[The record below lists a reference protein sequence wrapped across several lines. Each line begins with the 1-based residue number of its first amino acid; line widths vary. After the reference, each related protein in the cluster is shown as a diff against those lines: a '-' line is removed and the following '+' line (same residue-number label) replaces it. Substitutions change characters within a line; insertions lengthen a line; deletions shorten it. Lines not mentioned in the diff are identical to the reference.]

1 MKAGSVLPTTNS
13 KLNQLR
19 LLADD
24 TGRFVVVAID
34 HRGNLRTALSDAA
47 GRDVGAD
54 ELTEFKRAV
63 VRTLSAGCSAALL
76 DPEYGLAAAQL
87 RAPNCGLLLAY
98 EKSGYDNTRPG
109 RRPDLLTNQSVLR
122 LREAGAQAIKILLH
136 FSGMEDASV
145 NEEKKAFV
153 ERVGA
158 ECQAHQIPFFLEII
172 TYDPTGGLSPTELA
186 RRRPTLI
193 GGAVN
198 EFSQARYRVDVLKLE
213 LPVSAKLLKDASGNG
228 SEGLSR
234 AEALRQTREALASA
248 RQPVVFLSG
257 GVGAGEFV
265 AGIELAAESGVPF
278 HGALCGRAI
287 WNGGIAAYS
296 QAGGRDG
303 AESRLEQWLSDEGAT
318 NLAAVRNCV
327 ARHAA
332 PLPPG

>member
-153 ERVGA
+153 ERVG
-158 ECQAHQIPFFLEII
+158 
-172 TYDPTGGLSPTELA
+172 
-186 RRRPTLI
+186 
-193 GGAVN
+193 
-198 EFSQARYRVDVLKLE
+198 
-213 LPVSAKLLKDASGNG
+213 
-228 SEGLSR
+228 
-234 AEALRQTREALASA
+234 
-248 RQPVVFLSG
+248 
-257 GVGAGEFV
+257 
-265 AGIELAAESGVPF
+265 
-278 HGALCGRAI
+278 
-287 WNGGIAAYS
+287 
-296 QAGGRDG
+296 
-303 AESRLEQWLSDEGAT
+303 
-318 NLAAVRNCV
+318 
-327 ARHAA
+327 
-332 PLPPG
+332 